1 MKAIETSYIAVG
13 WSTWFVL
20 FPVYFIYYGPQFVTL
35 ASVFFII
42 LTCALWRCTCSHDP
56 YGLYNCSLA
65 LYKSS
70 ILFIKVNMLF
80 LWVSFLIINYFIKVN
95 MLFIL
100 AHIFYIIFHKLYI
113 AFLVT
118 ARLIGLIHYTLYST
132 YVLTLAHIFFLSFY
146 WCYSMYKCF
155 LIIFHKFTNM
165 FLVPLYNGANVLYNW
180 ACFFL

>member
-113 AFLVT
+113 AFLAT
-118 ARLIGLIHYTLYST
+118 ARLLIYLIGPICSCSGSR
-132 YVLTLAHIFFLSFY
+132 VLFVFLLML
-146 WCYSMYKCF
+146 CTV
-155 LIIFHKFTNM
+155 HM
-165 FLVPLYNGANVLYNW
+165 FLNNFPQVHKHVPCPSLQWCQSSL
-180 ACFFL
+180 